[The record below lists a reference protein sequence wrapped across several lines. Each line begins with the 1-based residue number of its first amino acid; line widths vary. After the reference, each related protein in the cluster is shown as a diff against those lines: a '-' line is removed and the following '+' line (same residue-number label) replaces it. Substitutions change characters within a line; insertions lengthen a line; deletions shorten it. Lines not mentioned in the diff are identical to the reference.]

1 MGGTWEFPGGK
12 CEPGESD
19 AEAVVREYDEEFGLR
34 VVPGPTIGESGF
46 VNGVK
51 PYELAA
57 VMVEFDGE
65 PPELR
70 EHDEYRWVGA
80 EELVA
85 LELSDSD
92 RSLLAF
98 VLPLLVDRVE

>member
-1 MGGTWEFPGGK
+1 MYAIR
-12 CEPGESD
+12 S
-19 AEAVVREYDEEFGLR
+19 YY
-34 VVPGPTIGESGF
+34 ESGF

-65 PPELR
+65 PPALR

-85 LELSDSD
+85 LE
-92 RSLLAF
+92 RNNF
-98 VLPLLVDRVE
+98 V